1 MMLETGI
8 LLGGNLARVG
18 INYKFVNIFAHK
30 KGKRKSEIAAWLI
43 YWCITSTVTLIL
55 GSLPVNVFTN
65 IIFLIFLAK
74 ISVESISKSVF
85 IGVLI
90 YFINMACD
98 GLVYILFT
106 RYVAGQ
112 QVEIFY
118 SVLTVI
124 LIFVAEQFA
133 EKVICM
139 KDEEELPNPIWA
151 VLTAIPLSSVVIVY
165 AIVTRI
171 LDDANRG
178 VVGVIV
184 CGILFNNLLIFS
196 LYNSILKLYKSRLD
210 QQILERQVESYMNQ
224 LRLYQKSQE
233 KYHSLKH
240 DIKKHLGVIFKL
252 LENQE
257 NAAVTEYLKKM
268 EADYR
273 IQEEYVRTGNK
284 EIDSIFNY
292 MLRDAKTELKKLDIH
307 IRIPEDFKMDLYD
320 INTLL
325 GNLLENAVYA
335 AKISKD
341 REISIDMYMEKMILY
356 INIRNSYGNEIKYRK
371 GRYITT
377 RSGGHGIGLKN
388 VEKIVEKYN
397 GLMKIQHD
405 DTYFE
410 VSAMLYME

>member
-118 SVLTVI
+118 SILTVI

-133 EKVICM
+133 E
-139 KDEEELPNPIWA
+139 
-151 VLTAIPLSSVVIVY
+151 
-165 AIVTRI
+165 
-171 LDDANRG
+171 NRVAYTEAKG
-178 VVGVIV
+178 EFIQ
-184 CGILFNNLLIFS
+184 
-196 LYNSILKLYKSRLD
+196 SIYEKL
-210 QQILERQVESYMNQ
+210 
-224 LRLYQKSQE
+224 
-233 KYHSLKH
+233 
-240 DIKKHLGVIFKL
+240 
-252 LENQE
+252 
-257 NAAVTEYLKKM
+257 
-268 EADYR
+268 
-273 IQEEYVRTGNK
+273 
-284 EIDSIFNY
+284 
-292 MLRDAKTELKKLDIH
+292 
-307 IRIPEDFKMDLYD
+307 
-320 INTLL
+320 
-325 GNLLENAVYA
+325 
-335 AKISKD
+335 
-341 REISIDMYMEKMILY
+341 
-356 INIRNSYGNEIKYRK
+356 
-371 GRYITT
+371 
-377 RSGGHGIGLKN
+377 
-388 VEKIVEKYN
+388 
-397 GLMKIQHD
+397 
-405 DTYFE
+405 
-410 VSAMLYME
+410 